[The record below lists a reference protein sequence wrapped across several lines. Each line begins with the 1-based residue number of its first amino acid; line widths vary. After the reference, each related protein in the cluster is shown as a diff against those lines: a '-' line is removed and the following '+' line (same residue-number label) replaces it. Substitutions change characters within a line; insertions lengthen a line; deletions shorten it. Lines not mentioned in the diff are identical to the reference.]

1 MNTVQVNYLLIT
13 QVFFSDILKLLCT
26 FNNHAFLSIVLH
38 LFHLPVFSCVI
49 ILLSSFFS
57 SSGFEGPQLM
67 FIVLI
72 AFDVLLFLILTNFN
86 RDLWSIL
93 QNPYGLHAL

>member
-49 ILLSSFFS
+49 ILLSSFF
-57 SSGFEGPQLM
+57 LLL
-67 FIVLI
+67 VLK
-72 AFDVLLFLILTNFN
+72 AHSLCLL
-86 RDLWSIL
+86 
-93 QNPYGLHAL
+93 Y